1 MNALEASTSRPPVG
15 RPLIIS
21 GDPLA
26 SLRGRGASVSSNTA
40 LGRLLRESPRTIAE
54 LHEQEIA
61 LGIDVVRALTSATTT
76 RALAPIGMAFRAAAL
91 TGDRKSVV

>member
-1 MNALEASTSRPPVG
+1 MNALEASTFRPPVG

-40 LGRLLRESPRTIAE
+40 LGRLLRESPRMIAE

-61 LGIDVVRALTSATTT
+61 HGTLGDPAGLLMAL
-76 RALAPIGMAFRAAAL
+76 
-91 TGDRKSVV
+91 DRGTAER